1 MHLNYL
7 RKIINH
13 FKVNNMKKI
22 AYIALALVLTACG
35 GNKSQMPQGS
45 NDFAVITVGTAEAD
59 LNTSYPATIKG
70 QQDIEIRPKVAGHI
84 TRVLV
89 DEGASVRKGQA
100 LFEIDKTQYA
110 AAVKA
115 AEAQIN
121 VVKAQISTQELTVA
135 NKKML
140 LDKAIISKYDYDM
153 AANSLESL
161 KAQLAAAQAQLIN
174 AKDQLSFC
182 TVVSPADGVVGE
194 IPYRV
199 GSLVSA
205 STAAPLTTVSNISKM
220 YVYFSMTEKQL
231 LGMSRE
237 TGGVKEAIAKMPAV
251 RLILADGTEYGQ
263 TGTIS
268 AISGVIDQATGSV
281 QIRADFDNSGHIL
294 RSGGTGSVLIP
305 THTANAILI
314 PQKATYEVQ
323 DKKFVYIVGADNKVK
338 NTEITVL
345 TQNDGKNY
353 VVTSGLKA
361 GDRIVVEGINKLK
374 NDMEI
379 QPITPEQA
387 KAKQA
392 KAQQHMK
399 EGKLPN
405 ED

>member
-1 MHLNYL
+1 
-7 RKIINH
+7 
-13 FKVNNMKKI
+13 MKKI
-22 AYIALALVLTACG
+22 AYLTLVLALATACG
-35 GNKSQMPQGS
+35 DKKSGMPGSS
-45 NDFAVITVGTAEAD
+45 NDFAVVTVKATDAD

-70 QQDIEIRPKVAGHI
+70 QQDIEIRAKVSGHI

-89 DEGASVRKGQA
+89 DEGATVRKGQA
-100 LFEIDKTQYA
+100 LFEIDRTQYA

-121 VVKAQISTQELTVA
+121 VVKSQIATQELTVA

-153 AANSLESL
+153 ATNSLESL
-161 KAQLAAAQAQLIN
+161 KAQLAAAKAQYLN

-182 TVVSPADGVVGE
+182 TITSPSNGVVGE

-205 STAAPLTTVSNISKM
+205 STVEPLTTVSNIAKM

-231 LGMSRE
+231 LGLSRE
-237 TGGVKEAIAKMPAV
+237 SGGVNEAITKMPAV
-251 RLILADGTEYGQ
+251 RLMLADGSEYGNP
-263 TGTIS
+263 GVIS

-281 QIRADFDNSGHIL
+281 QIRADFDNAGHIL

-305 THTANAILI
+305 THASNVIII
-314 PQKATYEVQ
+314 PQKATYEIQ
-323 DKKFVYIVGADNKVK
+323 DKKFVYTVGKDNKAK
-338 NTEITVL
+338 STEITVL
-345 TQNDGKNY
+345 PQNNGKDY

-374 NDMEI
+374 NEMEI
-379 QPITPEQA
+379 NPITPAESQ
-387 KAKQA
+387 AKQA

-399 EGKLPN
+399 DGKLPT
-405 ED
+405 EE

>member
-1 MHLNYL
+1 
-7 RKIINH
+7 
-13 FKVNNMKKI
+13 MKKI
-22 AYIALALVLTACG
+22 AYLTLVLALATACG
-35 GNKSQMPQGS
+35 DKKSGMPGSS
-45 NDFAVITVGTAEAD
+45 NDFAVVTVKATDAD

-70 QQDIEIRPKVAGHI
+70 QQDIEIRAKVSGHI

-89 DEGASVRKGQA
+89 DEGATVRKGQA
-100 LFEIDKTQYA
+100 LFEIDRTQYA

-121 VVKAQISTQELTVA
+121 VVKSQIATQELTVA

-153 AANSLESL
+153 ATNSLESL
-161 KAQLAAAQAQLIN
+161 KAQLAAAKAQYLN

-182 TVVSPADGVVGE
+182 TITSPSNGVVGE

-205 STAAPLTTVSNISKM
+205 STVEPLTTVSNIAKM

-231 LGMSRE
+231 LGLSRE
-237 TGGVKEAIAKMPAV
+237 SGGVNEAITKMPAV
-251 RLILADGTEYGQ
+251 RLMLADGSEYGNP
-263 TGTIS
+263 GVIS

-281 QIRADFDNSGHIL
+281 QIRADFDNAGHIL

-305 THTANAILI
+305 THASNVIII
-314 PQKATYEVQ
+314 PQKATYEIQ
-323 DKKFVYIVGADNKVK
+323 DKKFVYTVGKDNKAK
-338 NTEITVL
+338 STEITVL
-345 TQNDGKNY
+345 PQNDGKDY

-374 NDMEI
+374 NEMEI
-379 QPITPEQA
+379 NPITPAESQ
-387 KAKQA
+387 AKQA

-399 EGKLPN
+399 DGKLPT
-405 ED
+405 EE

>member
-1 MHLNYL
+1 
-7 RKIINH
+7 
-13 FKVNNMKKI
+13 MKKI
-22 AYIALALVLTACG
+22 AYLTLVLALATACG
-35 GNKSQMPQGS
+35 DKKSGMPGSS
-45 NDFAVITVGTAEAD
+45 NDFAVVTVKATDAD

-70 QQDIEIRPKVAGHI
+70 QQDIEIRAKVSGHI

-89 DEGASVRKGQA
+89 DEGATVRKGQA
-100 LFEIDKTQYA
+100 LFEIDRTQYA

-121 VVKAQISTQELTVA
+121 VVKSQIATQELTVA

-153 AANSLESL
+153 ATNSLESL
-161 KAQLAAAQAQLIN
+161 KAQLAAAKAQYLN

-182 TVVSPADGVVGE
+182 TITSPSNGVVGE

-205 STAAPLTTVSNISKM
+205 STAEPLTTVSNIAKM

-231 LGMSRE
+231 LGLSRE
-237 TGGVKEAIAKMPAV
+237 SGGVNEAITKMPAV
-251 RLILADGTEYGQ
+251 RLMLADGSEYGNP
-263 TGTIS
+263 GVIS

-281 QIRADFDNSGHIL
+281 QIRADFDNAGHIL

-305 THTANAILI
+305 THASNVIII
-314 PQKATYEVQ
+314 PQKATYEIQ
-323 DKKFVYIVGADNKVK
+323 DKKFVYTVGKDNKAK
-338 NTEITVL
+338 STEITVL
-345 TQNDGKNY
+345 PQNDGKDY

-374 NDMEI
+374 NEMEI
-379 QPITPEQA
+379 NPITPAESQ
-387 KAKQA
+387 AKQA

-399 EGKLPN
+399 DGKLPT
-405 ED
+405 EE

>member
-1 MHLNYL
+1 
-7 RKIINH
+7 
-13 FKVNNMKKI
+13 MKKI
-22 AYIALALVLTACG
+22 AYLTLVLALATACG
-35 GNKSQMPQGS
+35 DKKSGMPGSS
-45 NDFAVITVGTAEAD
+45 NDFAVVTVKATDAD

-70 QQDIEIRPKVAGHI
+70 QQDIEIRAKVSGHI

-89 DEGASVRKGQA
+89 DEGATVRKGQA
-100 LFEIDKTQYA
+100 LFEIDRTQYA

-121 VVKAQISTQELTVA
+121 VVKSQIATQELTVA

-153 AANSLESL
+153 ATNSLESL
-161 KAQLAAAQAQLIN
+161 KAQLAAAKAQYLN

-182 TVVSPADGVVGE
+182 TITSPADGVVGE

-205 STAAPLTTVSNISKM
+205 STVEPLTTVSNIAKM

-231 LGMSRE
+231 LGLSRE
-237 TGGVKEAIAKMPAV
+237 SGGVNEAITKMPAV
-251 RLILADGTEYGQ
+251 RLMLADGSEYGNP
-263 TGTIS
+263 GVIS

-281 QIRADFDNSGHIL
+281 QIRADFDNAGHIL

-305 THTANAILI
+305 THASNVIII
-314 PQKATYEVQ
+314 PQKATYEIQ
-323 DKKFVYIVGADNKVK
+323 DKKFVYTVGKDNKAK
-338 NTEITVL
+338 STEITVL
-345 TQNDGKNY
+345 PQNNGKDY

-374 NDMEI
+374 NEMEI
-379 QPITPEQA
+379 NPITPAES

-399 EGKLPN
+399 DGKLPT
-405 ED
+405 EE

>member
-1 MHLNYL
+1 
-7 RKIINH
+7 
-13 FKVNNMKKI
+13 MKKI
-22 AYIALALVLTACG
+22 AYLTLVLALATACG
-35 GNKSQMPQGS
+35 DKKSGMPGSS
-45 NDFAVITVGTAEAD
+45 NDFAVVTVKATDAD

-70 QQDIEIRPKVAGHI
+70 QQDIEIRAKVSGHI

-89 DEGASVRKGQA
+89 DEGATVRKGQA
-100 LFEIDKTQYA
+100 LFEIDRTQYA

-121 VVKAQISTQELTVA
+121 VVKSQIATQELTVA

-153 AANSLESL
+153 ATNSLESL
-161 KAQLAAAQAQLIN
+161 KAQLAAAKAQYLN

-182 TVVSPADGVVGE
+182 TITSPADGVVGE

-205 STAAPLTTVSNISKM
+205 GTVEPLTTVSNISKM

-231 LGMSRE
+231 LGLSRE
-237 TGGVKEAIAKMPAV
+237 SGGVSEAITKMPAV
-251 RLILADGTEYGQ
+251 RLMLADGSEYGNP
-263 TGTIS
+263 GVIS

-281 QIRADFDNSGHIL
+281 QIRADFDNAGHIL

-305 THTANAILI
+305 THASNVIII
-314 PQKATYEVQ
+314 PQKATYEIQ
-323 DKKFVYIVGADNKVK
+323 DKKFVYTVGKDNKAK
-338 NTEITVL
+338 STEITVL
-345 TQNDGKNY
+345 PQNDGKDY

-374 NDMEI
+374 NEMEI
-379 QPITPEQA
+379 NPITPAES

-399 EGKLPN
+399 DGKLPT
-405 ED
+405 EE

>member
-1 MHLNYL
+1 
-7 RKIINH
+7 
-13 FKVNNMKKI
+13 MKKI
-22 AYIALALVLTACG
+22 AYLTLVLALATACG
-35 GNKSQMPQGS
+35 DKKSGMPGSS
-45 NDFAVITVGTAEAD
+45 NDFAVVTVKATDAD

-70 QQDIEIRPKVAGHI
+70 QQDIEIRAKVSGHI

-89 DEGASVRKGQA
+89 DEGATVRKGQA
-100 LFEIDKTQYA
+100 LFEIDRTQYA

-121 VVKAQISTQELTVA
+121 VVKSQIATQELTVA

-153 AANSLESL
+153 ATNSLESL
-161 KAQLAAAQAQLIN
+161 KAQLAAAKAQYLN

-182 TVVSPADGVVGE
+182 TITSPSNGVVGE

-205 STAAPLTTVSNISKM
+205 STAEPLTTVSNIAKM

-231 LGMSRE
+231 LGLSRE
-237 TGGVKEAIAKMPAV
+237 SGGVNEAITKMPAV
-251 RLILADGTEYGQ
+251 RLMLADGSEYGNP
-263 TGTIS
+263 GVIS

-281 QIRADFDNSGHIL
+281 QIRADFDNAGHIL

-305 THTANAILI
+305 THASNVIII
-314 PQKATYEVQ
+314 PQKATYEIQ
-323 DKKFVYIVGADNKVK
+323 DKKFVYTVGKDNKAK
-338 NTEITVL
+338 STEITVL
-345 TQNDGKNY
+345 PQNNGKDY

-374 NDMEI
+374 NEMEI
-379 QPITPEQA
+379 NPITPAESQ
-387 KAKQA
+387 AKQA

-399 EGKLPN
+399 DGKLPT
-405 ED
+405 EE

>member
-1 MHLNYL
+1 
-7 RKIINH
+7 
-13 FKVNNMKKI
+13 MKKI
-22 AYIALALVLTACG
+22 AYLTLVLALATACG
-35 GNKSQMPQGS
+35 DKKSGMPGSS
-45 NDFAVITVGTAEAD
+45 NDFAVVTVKATDAD

-70 QQDIEIRPKVAGHI
+70 QQDIEIRAKVSGHI

-89 DEGASVRKGQA
+89 DEGATVRKGQA
-100 LFEIDKTQYA
+100 LFEIDRTQYA

-121 VVKAQISTQELTVA
+121 VVKSQIATQELTVA

-153 AANSLESL
+153 ATNSLESL
-161 KAQLAAAQAQLIN
+161 KAQLAAAKAQYLN

-182 TVVSPADGVVGE
+182 TITSPSNGVVGE

-205 STAAPLTTVSNISKM
+205 STVEPLTTVSNIAKM

-231 LGMSRE
+231 LGLSRE
-237 TGGVKEAIAKMPAV
+237 SGGVNEAITKMPAV
-251 RLILADGTEYGQ
+251 RLMLADGSEYGNP
-263 TGTIS
+263 GVIS

-281 QIRADFDNSGHIL
+281 QIRADFDNAGHIL

-305 THTANAILI
+305 THASNVIII
-314 PQKATYEVQ
+314 PQKATYEIQ
-323 DKKFVYIVGADNKVK
+323 DKKFVYTVGKDNKAK
-338 NTEITVL
+338 STEITVL
-345 TQNDGKNY
+345 PQNDGKDY

-374 NDMEI
+374 NEMEI
-379 QPITPEQA
+379 NPITPAES

-399 EGKLPN
+399 DGKLPT
-405 ED
+405 EE

>member
-1 MHLNYL
+1 
-7 RKIINH
+7 
-13 FKVNNMKKI
+13 MKKI
-22 AYIALALVLTACG
+22 AYLALVLALTTACG
-35 GNKSQMPQGS
+35 GNKSEMPKSS
-45 NDFAVITVGTAEAD
+45 NDFAVVTVEATDAD

-70 QQDIEIRPKVAGHI
+70 QQDIEIRAKVSGHI

-89 DEGASVRKGQA
+89 DEGSTVHKGQA
-100 LFEIDKTQYA
+100 LFEIDRTQYA
-110 AAVKA
+110 ASVKA

-121 VVKAQISTQELTVA
+121 VVKSQIATQELTVA

-153 AANSLESL
+153 ATNSLESL
-161 KAQLAAAQAQLIN
+161 KAQLAAAKAQYIN

-182 TVVSPADGVVGE
+182 TITSPSNGVVGE

-205 STAAPLTTVSNISKM
+205 STAEPLTTVSNISKM

-231 LGMSRE
+231 LGLSRE
-237 TGGVKEAIAKMPAV
+237 SGGVNKAITNMPAV
-251 RLILADGTEYGQ
+251 RLVLADGSEYGNP
-263 TGTIS
+263 GVIS

-281 QIRADFDNSGHIL
+281 QIRADFDNAGHIL

-305 THTANAILI
+305 THASNVIII
-314 PQKATYEVQ
+314 PQKATYEIQ
-323 DKKFVYIVGADNKVK
+323 DKKFVYTVGKDNKVK
-338 NTEITVL
+338 STEITVL
-345 TQNDGKNY
+345 PQNDGKDY

-374 NDMEI
+374 NEMEI
-379 QPITPEQA
+379 NPITPAES
-387 KAKQA
+387 KSKQA

-399 EGKLPN
+399 DGKLPT
-405 ED
+405 EE

>member
-1 MHLNYL
+1 
-7 RKIINH
+7 
-13 FKVNNMKKI
+13 MKKI
-22 AYIALALVLTACG
+22 AYLTLVLALATACG
-35 GNKSQMPQGS
+35 DKKSGMPGSS
-45 NDFAVITVGTAEAD
+45 NDFAVVTVKATDAD

-70 QQDIEIRPKVAGHI
+70 QQDIEIRAKVSGHI

-89 DEGASVRKGQA
+89 DEGATVRKGQA
-100 LFEIDKTQYA
+100 LFEIDRTQYA

-121 VVKAQISTQELTVA
+121 VVKSQIATQELTVA

-153 AANSLESL
+153 ATNSLESL
-161 KAQLAAAQAQLIN
+161 KAQLAAAKAQYLN

-182 TVVSPADGVVGE
+182 TITSPSNGVVGE

-205 STAAPLTTVSNISKM
+205 STAEPLTTVSNIAKM

-231 LGMSRE
+231 LGLSRE
-237 TGGVKEAIAKMPAV
+237 SGGVNEAITKMPAV
-251 RLILADGTEYGQ
+251 RLMLADGSEYGNP
-263 TGTIS
+263 GVIS

-281 QIRADFDNSGHIL
+281 QIRADFDNAGHIL

-305 THTANAILI
+305 THASNVIII
-314 PQKATYEVQ
+314 PQKATYEIQ
-323 DKKFVYIVGADNKVK
+323 DKKFVYTVGKDNKAK
-338 NTEITVL
+338 STEITVL
-345 TQNDGKNY
+345 PQNNGKDY

-374 NDMEI
+374 NEMEI
-379 QPITPEQA
+379 NPITPAESQA
-387 KAKQA
+387 KQT

-399 EGKLPN
+399 DGKLPT
-405 ED
+405 EE

>member
-1 MHLNYL
+1 
-7 RKIINH
+7 
-13 FKVNNMKKI
+13 MKKI
-22 AYIALALVLTACG
+22 AYLTLVLALATACG
-35 GNKSQMPQGS
+35 DKKSGMPGSS
-45 NDFAVITVGTAEAD
+45 NDFAVVTVKATDAD

-70 QQDIEIRPKVAGHI
+70 QQDIEIRAKVSGHI

-89 DEGASVRKGQA
+89 DEGATVRKGQA
-100 LFEIDKTQYA
+100 LFEIDRTQYA

-121 VVKAQISTQELTVA
+121 VVKSQIATQELTVA

-153 AANSLESL
+153 ATNSLESL
-161 KAQLAAAQAQLIN
+161 KAQLAAAKAQYLN

-182 TVVSPADGVVGE
+182 TITSPSNGVVGE

-205 STAAPLTTVSNISKM
+205 STADPLTTVSNIAKM

-231 LGMSRE
+231 LGLSRE
-237 TGGVKEAIAKMPAV
+237 AGGVNEAITKMPAV
-251 RLILADGTEYGQ
+251 RLMLADGSEYGNP
-263 TGTIS
+263 GVIS

-281 QIRADFDNSGHIL
+281 QIRADFDNAGHIL

-305 THTANAILI
+305 THASNVIII
-314 PQKATYEVQ
+314 PQKATYEIQ
-323 DKKFVYIVGADNKVK
+323 DKKFVYTVGKDNKAK
-338 NTEITVL
+338 STEITVL
-345 TQNDGKNY
+345 PQNDGKDY

-374 NDMEI
+374 NEMEI
-379 QPITPEQA
+379 NPITPAESQ
-387 KAKQA
+387 AKQA

-399 EGKLPN
+399 DGKLPT
-405 ED
+405 EE

>member
-1 MHLNYL
+1 
-7 RKIINH
+7 
-13 FKVNNMKKI
+13 MKKI
-22 AYIALALVLTACG
+22 AYLTLVLALATACG
-35 GNKSQMPQGS
+35 DKKSGMPGSS
-45 NDFAVITVGTAEAD
+45 NDFAVVTVKATDAD

-70 QQDIEIRPKVAGHI
+70 QQDIEIRAKVSGHI

-89 DEGASVRKGQA
+89 DEGATVRKGQA
-100 LFEIDKTQYA
+100 LFEIDRTQYA

-121 VVKAQISTQELTVA
+121 VVKSQIATQELTVA

-153 AANSLESL
+153 ATNSLESL
-161 KAQLAAAQAQLIN
+161 KAQLAAAKAQYLN

-182 TVVSPADGVVGE
+182 TITSPSNGVVGE

-205 STAAPLTTVSNISKM
+205 STAEPLTTVSNIAKM

-231 LGMSRE
+231 LGLSRE
-237 TGGVKEAIAKMPAV
+237 SGGVNEAITKMPAV
-251 RLILADGTEYGQ
+251 RLMLADGSEYGNP
-263 TGTIS
+263 GVIS

-281 QIRADFDNSGHIL
+281 QIRADFDNAGHIL

-305 THTANAILI
+305 THASNVIII
-314 PQKATYEVQ
+314 PQKATYEIQ
-323 DKKFVYIVGADNKVK
+323 DKKFVYTVGKDNKAK
-338 NTEITVL
+338 STEITVL
-345 TQNDGKNY
+345 PQNDGKNY

-374 NDMEI
+374 NEMEI
-379 QPITPEQA
+379 NPITPAESQ
-387 KAKQA
+387 AKQA

-399 EGKLPN
+399 DGKLPT
-405 ED
+405 EE

>member
-1 MHLNYL
+1 
-7 RKIINH
+7 
-13 FKVNNMKKI
+13 MKKI
-22 AYIALALVLTACG
+22 AYLTLVLALATACG
-35 GNKSQMPQGS
+35 DKKSGMPGSS
-45 NDFAVITVGTAEAD
+45 NDFAVVTVKATDAD

-70 QQDIEIRPKVAGHI
+70 QQDIEIRAKVSGHI

-89 DEGASVRKGQA
+89 DEGATVRKGQA
-100 LFEIDKTQYA
+100 LFEIDRTQYA

-121 VVKAQISTQELTVA
+121 VVKSQIATQELTVA

-153 AANSLESL
+153 ATNSLESL
-161 KAQLAAAQAQLIN
+161 KAQLAAAKAQYLN

-182 TVVSPADGVVGE
+182 TITSPSNGVVGE

-205 STAAPLTTVSNISKM
+205 GTVEPLTTVSNIAKM

-231 LGMSRE
+231 LGLSRE
-237 TGGVKEAIAKMPAV
+237 SGGVNEAITKMPAV
-251 RLILADGTEYGQ
+251 RLMLADGSEYGNP
-263 TGTIS
+263 GVIS

-281 QIRADFDNSGHIL
+281 QIRADFDNAGHIL

-305 THTANAILI
+305 THASNVIII
-314 PQKATYEVQ
+314 PQKATYEIQ
-323 DKKFVYIVGADNKVK
+323 DKKFVYTVGKDNKAK
-338 NTEITVL
+338 STEITVL
-345 TQNDGKNY
+345 PQNDGKDY

-374 NDMEI
+374 NEMEI
-379 QPITPEQA
+379 NPITPAESQ
-387 KAKQA
+387 AKQA

-399 EGKLPN
+399 DGKLPT
-405 ED
+405 EE

>member
-1 MHLNYL
+1 
-7 RKIINH
+7 
-13 FKVNNMKKI
+13 MKKI
-22 AYIALALVLTACG
+22 AYLTLVLALATACG
-35 GNKSQMPQGS
+35 DKKSGMPGSS
-45 NDFAVITVGTAEAD
+45 NDFAVVTVKATDAD

-70 QQDIEIRPKVAGHI
+70 QQDIEIRAKVSGHI

-89 DEGASVRKGQA
+89 DEGATVRKGQA
-100 LFEIDKTQYA
+100 LFEIDRTQYA

-121 VVKAQISTQELTVA
+121 VVKSQIATQELTVA

-153 AANSLESL
+153 ATNSLESL
-161 KAQLAAAQAQLIN
+161 KAQLAAAKAQYLN

-182 TVVSPADGVVGE
+182 TITSPSNGVVGE

-205 STAAPLTTVSNISKM
+205 STVEPLTTVSNIAKM

-231 LGMSRE
+231 LGLSRE
-237 TGGVKEAIAKMPAV
+237 SGGVNEAITKMPAV
-251 RLILADGTEYGQ
+251 RLMLADGSEYGNP
-263 TGTIS
+263 GVIS

-281 QIRADFDNSGHIL
+281 QIRADFDNAGHIL

-305 THTANAILI
+305 THASNVIII
-314 PQKATYEVQ
+314 PQKATYEIQ
-323 DKKFVYIVGADNKVK
+323 DKKFVYTVGKDNKAK
-338 NTEITVL
+338 STEITVL
-345 TQNDGKNY
+345 PQNNGKDY

-374 NDMEI
+374 NEMEI
-379 QPITPEQA
+379 NPITPAES

-399 EGKLPN
+399 DGKLPT
-405 ED
+405 EE

>member
-1 MHLNYL
+1 
-7 RKIINH
+7 
-13 FKVNNMKKI
+13 MKKI
-22 AYIALALVLTACG
+22 AYLTLVLALATACG
-35 GNKSQMPQGS
+35 DKKSGMPGSS
-45 NDFAVITVGTAEAD
+45 NDFAVVTVKATDAD

-70 QQDIEIRPKVAGHI
+70 QQDIEIRAKVSGHI

-89 DEGASVRKGQA
+89 DEGATVRKGQA
-100 LFEIDKTQYA
+100 LFEIDRTQYA

-121 VVKAQISTQELTVA
+121 VVKSQIATQELTVA

-153 AANSLESL
+153 ATNSLESL
-161 KAQLAAAQAQLIN
+161 KAQLAAAKAQYLN

-182 TVVSPADGVVGE
+182 TITSPSNGVVGE

-205 STAAPLTTVSNISKM
+205 STAEPLTTVSNIAKM

-231 LGMSRE
+231 LGLSRE
-237 TGGVKEAIAKMPAV
+237 AGGVNEAITKMPAV
-251 RLILADGTEYGQ
+251 RLMLADGSEYGNP
-263 TGTIS
+263 GVIS

-281 QIRADFDNSGHIL
+281 QIRADFDNAGHIL

-305 THTANAILI
+305 THASNVIII
-314 PQKATYEVQ
+314 PQKATYEIQ
-323 DKKFVYIVGADNKVK
+323 DKKFVYTVGKDNKAK
-338 NTEITVL
+338 STEITVL
-345 TQNDGKNY
+345 PQNDGKDY

-374 NDMEI
+374 NEMEI
-379 QPITPEQA
+379 NPITPAESQ
-387 KAKQA
+387 AKQA

-399 EGKLPN
+399 DGKLPT
-405 ED
+405 EE

>member
-1 MHLNYL
+1 
-7 RKIINH
+7 
-13 FKVNNMKKI
+13 MKKI
-22 AYIALALVLTACG
+22 AYLTLVLALATACG
-35 GNKSQMPQGS
+35 DKKSGMPGSS
-45 NDFAVITVGTAEAD
+45 NDFAVVTVKATDAD

-70 QQDIEIRPKVAGHI
+70 QQDIEIRAKVSGHI

-89 DEGASVRKGQA
+89 DEGATVRKGQA
-100 LFEIDKTQYA
+100 LFEIDRTQYA

-121 VVKAQISTQELTVA
+121 VVKSQIATQELTVA

-153 AANSLESL
+153 ATNSLESL
-161 KAQLAAAQAQLIN
+161 KAQLAAAKAQYLN

-182 TVVSPADGVVGE
+182 TITSPSNGVVGE

-205 STAAPLTTVSNISKM
+205 STAEPLTTVSNIAKM

-231 LGMSRE
+231 LGLSRE
-237 TGGVKEAIAKMPAV
+237 SGGVNEAITKMPAV
-251 RLILADGTEYGQ
+251 RLMLADGSEYGNP
-263 TGTIS
+263 GVIS

-281 QIRADFDNSGHIL
+281 QIRADFNNAGHIL

-305 THTANAILI
+305 THASNVIII
-314 PQKATYEVQ
+314 PQKATYEIQ
-323 DKKFVYIVGADNKVK
+323 DKKFVYTVGKDNKAK
-338 NTEITVL
+338 STEITVL
-345 TQNDGKNY
+345 PQNDGKNY

-374 NDMEI
+374 NEMEI
-379 QPITPEQA
+379 NPITPAESQ
-387 KAKQA
+387 AKQA

-399 EGKLPN
+399 DGKLPT
-405 ED
+405 EE

>member
-1 MHLNYL
+1 
-7 RKIINH
+7 
-13 FKVNNMKKI
+13 MKKI
-22 AYIALALVLTACG
+22 AYLTLVLALATACG
-35 GNKSQMPQGS
+35 DKKSGMPGSS
-45 NDFAVITVGTAEAD
+45 NDFAVVTVKATDAD

-70 QQDIEIRPKVAGHI
+70 QQDIEIRAKVSGHI

-89 DEGASVRKGQA
+89 DEGATVRKGQA
-100 LFEIDKTQYA
+100 LFEIDRTQYA

-121 VVKAQISTQELTVA
+121 VVKSQIATQELTVA

-153 AANSLESL
+153 ATNSLESL
-161 KAQLAAAQAQLIN
+161 KAQLAAAKAQYLN

-182 TVVSPADGVVGE
+182 TITSPADGVVGE

-205 STAAPLTTVSNISKM
+205 STVEPLTTVSNIAKM

-231 LGMSRE
+231 LGLSRE
-237 TGGVKEAIAKMPAV
+237 SGGVNEAITKMPAV
-251 RLILADGTEYGQ
+251 RLMLADGSEYGNP
-263 TGTIS
+263 GVIS

-281 QIRADFDNSGHIL
+281 QIRADFDNAGHIL

-305 THTANAILI
+305 THASNVIII
-314 PQKATYEVQ
+314 PQKATYEIQ
-323 DKKFVYIVGADNKVK
+323 DKKFVYTVGKDNKAK
-338 NTEITVL
+338 STEITVL
-345 TQNDGKNY
+345 PQNDGKDY

-374 NDMEI
+374 NEMEI
-379 QPITPEQA
+379 NPITPAESQ
-387 KAKQA
+387 AKQA

-399 EGKLPN
+399 DGKLPT
-405 ED
+405 EE

>member
-1 MHLNYL
+1 
-7 RKIINH
+7 
-13 FKVNNMKKI
+13 MKKI
-22 AYIALALVLTACG
+22 AYLTLVLALATACG
-35 GNKSQMPQGS
+35 DKKSGMPGSS
-45 NDFAVITVGTAEAD
+45 NDFAVVTVKATDAD

-70 QQDIEIRPKVAGHI
+70 QQDIEIRAKVSGHI

-89 DEGASVRKGQA
+89 DEGATVRKGQA
-100 LFEIDKTQYA
+100 LFEIDRTQYA

-121 VVKAQISTQELTVA
+121 VVKSQIATQELTVA

-153 AANSLESL
+153 ATNSLESL
-161 KAQLAAAQAQLIN
+161 KAQLAAAKAQYLN

-182 TVVSPADGVVGE
+182 TITSPSNGVVGE

-205 STAAPLTTVSNISKM
+205 STVEPLTTVSNIAKM

-231 LGMSRE
+231 LGLSRE
-237 TGGVKEAIAKMPAV
+237 AGGVNEAITKMPAV
-251 RLILADGTEYGQ
+251 RLMLADGSEYGNP
-263 TGTIS
+263 GVIS

-281 QIRADFDNSGHIL
+281 QIRADFDNAGHIL

-305 THTANAILI
+305 THASNVIII
-314 PQKATYEVQ
+314 PQKATYEIQ
-323 DKKFVYIVGADNKVK
+323 DKKFVYTVGKDNKAK
-338 NTEITVL
+338 STEITVL
-345 TQNDGKNY
+345 PQNNGKDY

-374 NDMEI
+374 NEMEI
-379 QPITPEQA
+379 NPITPAESQ
-387 KAKQA
+387 AKQA

-399 EGKLPN
+399 DGKLPT
-405 ED
+405 EE

>member
-1 MHLNYL
+1 
-7 RKIINH
+7 
-13 FKVNNMKKI
+13 MKKI
-22 AYIALALVLTACG
+22 AYLTLVLALATACG
-35 GNKSQMPQGS
+35 DKKSGMPGSS
-45 NDFAVITVGTAEAD
+45 NDFAVVTVKATDAD

-70 QQDIEIRPKVAGHI
+70 QQDIEIRAKVSGHI

-89 DEGASVRKGQA
+89 DEGATVRKGQA
-100 LFEIDKTQYA
+100 LFEIDRTQYA

-121 VVKAQISTQELTVA
+121 VVKSQIATQELTVA

-153 AANSLESL
+153 ATNSLESL
-161 KAQLAAAQAQLIN
+161 KAQLAAAKAQYIN

-182 TVVSPADGVVGE
+182 TITSPSNGVVGE

-205 STAAPLTTVSNISKM
+205 STAEPLTTVSNIAKM

-231 LGMSRE
+231 LGLSRE
-237 TGGVKEAIAKMPAV
+237 SGGVNEAITKMPAV
-251 RLILADGTEYGQ
+251 RLMLADGSEYGNP
-263 TGTIS
+263 GVIS

-281 QIRADFDNSGHIL
+281 QIRADFDNAGHIL

-305 THTANAILI
+305 THASNVIII
-314 PQKATYEVQ
+314 PQKATYEIQ
-323 DKKFVYIVGADNKVK
+323 DKKFVYTVGKDNKAK
-338 NTEITVL
+338 STEITVL
-345 TQNDGKNY
+345 PQNDGKDY

-374 NDMEI
+374 NEMEI
-379 QPITPEQA
+379 NPITPAES

-399 EGKLPN
+399 DGKLPT
-405 ED
+405 EE

>member
-1 MHLNYL
+1 
-7 RKIINH
+7 
-13 FKVNNMKKI
+13 MKKI
-22 AYIALALVLTACG
+22 AYLTLVLALATACG
-35 GNKSQMPQGS
+35 DKKSGMPGSS
-45 NDFAVITVGTAEAD
+45 NDFAVVTVKATDAD

-70 QQDIEIRPKVAGHI
+70 QQDIEIRAKVSGHI

-89 DEGASVRKGQA
+89 DEGATVRKGQA
-100 LFEIDKTQYA
+100 LFEIDRTQYA

-121 VVKAQISTQELTVA
+121 VVKSQIATQELTVA

-153 AANSLESL
+153 ATNSLESL
-161 KAQLAAAQAQLIN
+161 KAQLAAAKAQYLN

-182 TVVSPADGVVGE
+182 TITSPADGVVGE

-205 STAAPLTTVSNISKM
+205 GTVEPLTTVSNISKM

-231 LGMSRE
+231 LGLSRE
-237 TGGVKEAIAKMPAV
+237 SGGVSEAITKMPAV
-251 RLILADGTEYGQ
+251 RLMLADGSEYGNP
-263 TGTIS
+263 GVIS

-281 QIRADFDNSGHIL
+281 QIRADFDNAGHIL

-305 THTANAILI
+305 PHASNVIII
-314 PQKATYEVQ
+314 PQKATYEIQ
-323 DKKFVYIVGADNKVK
+323 DKKFVYTVGKDNKAK
-338 NTEITVL
+338 STEITVL
-345 TQNDGKNY
+345 PQNDGKDY

-374 NDMEI
+374 NEMEI
-379 QPITPEQA
+379 NPITPAES

-399 EGKLPN
+399 DGKLPT
-405 ED
+405 EE

>member
-1 MHLNYL
+1 
-7 RKIINH
+7 
-13 FKVNNMKKI
+13 MKKI
-22 AYIALALVLTACG
+22 AYLTLVLALATACG
-35 GNKSQMPQGS
+35 DKKSGMPGSS
-45 NDFAVITVGTAEAD
+45 NDFAVVTVKATDAD

-70 QQDIEIRPKVAGHI
+70 QQDIEIRAKVSGHI

-89 DEGASVRKGQA
+89 DEGATVRKGQA
-100 LFEIDKTQYA
+100 LFEIDRTQYA

-121 VVKAQISTQELTVA
+121 VVKSQIATQELTVA

-153 AANSLESL
+153 ATNSLESL
-161 KAQLAAAQAQLIN
+161 KAQLAAAKAQYLN

-182 TVVSPADGVVGE
+182 TITSPSNGVVGE

-205 STAAPLTTVSNISKM
+205 STVEPLTTVSNITKM

-231 LGMSRE
+231 LGLSRE
-237 TGGVKEAIAKMPAV
+237 SGGVNEAITKMPAV
-251 RLILADGTEYGQ
+251 RLMLADGSEYGNP
-263 TGTIS
+263 GVIS

-281 QIRADFDNSGHIL
+281 QIRADFDNAGHIL

-305 THTANAILI
+305 THASNVIII
-314 PQKATYEVQ
+314 PQKATYEIQ
-323 DKKFVYIVGADNKVK
+323 DKKFVYTVGKDNKAK
-338 NTEITVL
+338 STEITVL
-345 TQNDGKNY
+345 PQNNGKDY

-374 NDMEI
+374 NEMEI
-379 QPITPEQA
+379 NPITPAESQ
-387 KAKQA
+387 AKQA

-399 EGKLPN
+399 DGKLPT
-405 ED
+405 EE